1 MPTHR
6 VMRVVRPA
14 FGAEVSQ
21 FFSTHP
27 PVMSFF
33 PQRGILCTFTAI
45 PIAAMGR
52 NSTSTL
58 AKGGYSKRYKPP
70 AVGRRPN
77 APRWTPAG
85 AMAAR
90 RALELASCQPPA
102 QFLRRAAVDHALRSK
117 WRACIRKVPVEE
129 YDRAMAR
136 RIVFSHL
143 DDMAARPEAADAS
156 LQRMLRAL
164 RARTAAKRCVHVS
177 PALPLCEYLSC
188 SLREL
193 QVAAKQQPGDR
204 CRDTLRSSKLLSRLA
219 EWRLQPGT
227 MGALVP
233 EQARSQSS
241 RSVTARSPSRR
252 ISGSGIYRCIGV
264 CSGRSGVRPL
274 L

>member
-1 MPTHR
+1 
-6 VMRVVRPA
+6 MRVVRRA
-14 FGAEVSQ
+14 FGADGSH
-21 FFSTHP
+21 FSPPTHP
-27 PVMSFF
+27 
-33 PQRGILCTFTAI
+33 LCVFA
-45 PIAAMGR
+45 PARNFMQVHSDPSERDGQQQHFYLGQGWLLEALQAAG
-52 NSTSTL
+52 SW
-58 AKGGYSKRYKPP
+58 PP
-70 AVGRRPN
+70 AECTALDASWRHGGPSRPR
-77 APRWTPAG
+77 ARVSR
-85 AMAAR
+85 AR
-90 RALELASCQPPA
+90 RAIHPQGCRGP
-102 QFLRRAAVDHALRSK
+102 HALRNK

-143 DDMAARPEAADAS
+143 DDMATRPEAAEAS

-233 EQARSQSS
+233 ERARSQSS